1 MQRATGLTTPFLLVT
16 LYYAGLAVLLWLLL
30 NLFPAVKPFLSVGAI
45 EAVMSPPKD
54 FQEVFETA
62 PLAVLN
68 NLWTLALAIIAAIA
82 LMVPVSWVYLLTHSP
97 KEIESS
103 FIQTMMILPVIVAGI
118 AMIVQNSI
126 ALAFSLAGIV
136 AAVRFRFALD
146 KPAHALYIFSAITVG
161 LGAGISAL
169 EVAAVVSTAFVY
181 LSMLL
186 WKLDYGDYLDGS
198 FLRLFTGRHSDD

>member
-1 MQRATGLTTPFLLVT
+1 
-16 LYYAGLAVLLWLLL
+16 
-30 NLFPAVKPFLSVGAI
+30 
-45 EAVMSPPKD
+45 
-54 FQEVFETA
+54 
-62 PLAVLN
+62 
-68 NLWTLALAIIAAIA
+68 
-82 LMVPVSWVYLLTHSP
+82 
-97 KEIESS
+97 
-103 FIQTMMILPVIVAGI
+103 
-118 AMIVQNSI
+118 MIVQNSI

>member
-1 MQRATGLTTPFLLVT
+1 MQRATGLTTPFLVVT
-16 LYYAGLAVLLWLLL
+16 AYYAGLAALLWALL
-30 NLFPAVKPFLSVGAI
+30 NLFPVMQGFLPVGAI
-45 EAVMSPPKD
+45 EAVISAPKD

-62 PLAVLN
+62 PLSVVN
-68 NLWTLALAIIAAIA
+68 NLGTLALAIVAAIL

-97 KEIESS
+97 KEIEAS

-146 KPAHALYIFSAITVG
+146 KPAHALYIFAAITVG

-169 EVAAVVSTAFVY
+169 EVAAVVSISFVY
-181 LSMLL
+181 FTMLL

-198 FLRLFTGRHSDD
+198 FLRLFTGRSSDD